1 MFLIQQQQHKH
12 ITLANPS
19 AVPFWVPKKMETLV
33 FPESTSASSSSTF
46 NDENLGATIGVTYLL
61 LWSDDLFH
69 TKTKIPI
76 ITANDVV
83 AITSIESDT
92 DLPSEILSIDSRV
105 RTNSKFEP
113 ILISNLARF
122 SFLFISLCS

>member
-1 MFLIQQQQHKH
+1 
-12 ITLANPS
+12 
-19 AVPFWVPKKMETLV
+19 METLV
-33 FPESTSASSSSTF
+33 FPESTSASSSSSF
-46 NDENLGATIGVTYLL
+46 NDENLGTTTCFTELL
-61 LWSDDLFH
+61 LRSDDLFH

-92 DLPSEILSIDSRV
+92 DSPSEIPSTDSRV
-105 RTNSKFEP
+105 RTNSEFEP

-122 SFLFISLCS
+122 SFLFKFILRAPKIELHSVYERLRL